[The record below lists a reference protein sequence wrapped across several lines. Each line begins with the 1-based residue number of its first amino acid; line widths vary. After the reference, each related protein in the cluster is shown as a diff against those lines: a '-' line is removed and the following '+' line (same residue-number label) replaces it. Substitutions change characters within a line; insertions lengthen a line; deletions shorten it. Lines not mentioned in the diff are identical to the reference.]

1 MFASDLLIAQFPRP
15 DTYFQQLL
23 HLVRQYYSHLQK
35 ISVDAM
41 ALNNEQ
47 DNLELRTKSSN
58 KGKNDEPKQIK
69 SFFAKLFS

>member
-1 MFASDLLIAQFPRP
+1 
-15 DTYFQQLL
+15 
-23 HLVRQYYSHLQK
+23 
-35 ISVDAM
+35 M